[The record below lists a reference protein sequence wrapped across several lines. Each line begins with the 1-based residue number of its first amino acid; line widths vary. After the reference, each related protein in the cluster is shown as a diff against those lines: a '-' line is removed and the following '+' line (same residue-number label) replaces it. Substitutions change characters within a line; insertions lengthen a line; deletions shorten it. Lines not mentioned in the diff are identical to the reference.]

1 MVRFLSLSLLVMLLT
16 LEPLV
21 ESVHA
26 QEPVALGSRRE
37 LFVDTALIDTLINAR
52 LELHR
57 PRREGTALQ
66 FDLPWEGAF
75 SGYVAVISDSGLYR
89 MYYRGLPRV
98 STQEESPAV
107 VCYAE
112 SRDGIAW
119 TKPVLGLFKAEGTR
133 ENNIVLADARP
144 FCSNFTPF
152 LDTRPG
158 VPAPERFKALAGN
171 ETTGLVAFV
180 SADGIHWSRFRDEP
194 VLRDGMFDSQNVA
207 FWSDHEQRYVCYF
220 RTWTGEGYTGFR
232 TISRSTSQDFLDWT
246 ETEPMSFGDTPQEHL
261 YTNATIA
268 YERAPHIYLS
278 FPKRFFPDKAALLPE
293 EAEELVEDP
302 NYRLASSDAVFMSS
316 RGGTR
321 YDRTFMEAFIRP
333 GPALRDWVARDN
345 TPALGVIQSGE
356 RELFLYRMSHYAQ
369 PTSHV
374 TRYSLRVD
382 GFVSVSAPYAGG
394 ELVSR
399 PITFSGQQLEIN
411 FSSSAAGGVQIE
423 IQNAAGTPIAGFAL
437 TECPEMIGDRVRQK
451 VVWKRGSDLSAL
463 AGRPVRLRV
472 VLRDAELYSFRFH

>member
-1 MVRFLSLSLLVMLLT
+1 
-16 LEPLV
+16 
-21 ESVHA
+21 
-26 QEPVALGSRRE
+26 
-37 LFVDTALIDTLINAR
+37 
-52 LELHR
+52 
-57 PRREGTALQ
+57 
-66 FDLPWEGAF
+66 
-75 SGYVAVISDSGLYR
+75 
-89 MYYRGLPRV
+89 
-98 STQEESPAV
+98 
-107 VCYAE
+107 
-112 SRDGIAW
+112 
-119 TKPVLGLFKAEGTR
+119 
-133 ENNIVLADARP
+133 
-144 FCSNFTPF
+144 
-152 LDTRPG
+152 

-171 ETTGLVAFV
+171 EATGLVAFV

-207 FWSDHEQRYVCYF
+207 FWSDHEQMYVCYF

-232 TISRSTSQDFLDWT
+232 TISRSTSKDFLNWT
-246 ETEPMSFGDTPQEHL
+246 ETVPMSFGDTPQEHL

-293 EAEELVEDP
+293 EAEELVENP

-321 YDRTFMEAFIRP
+321 FDRTFMEAFIRP
-333 GPALRDWVARDN
+333 GPTLRDWVARDN

-394 ELVSR
+394 ELLSR
-399 PITFSGQQLEIN
+399 LITFSGRHLEIN
-411 FSSSAAGGVQIE
+411 FASSAAGGVQIE
-423 IQNAAGTPIAGFAL
+423 IQDAAGTPIAGFAL
-437 TECPEMIGDRVRQK
+437 TECPEMIGDRIQQK

-472 VLRDAELYSFRFH
+472 VLRDAELYSFRFY

>member
-1 MVRFLSLSLLVMLLT
+1 MVRFPSLPLLAMLLT
-16 LEPLV
+16 LEPGV
-21 ESVHA
+21 GPVHA
-26 QEPVALGSRRE
+26 QEPIALGSRRE
-37 LFVDTALIDTLINAR
+37 LFVDASLIDTLINAR

-57 PRREGTALQ
+57 PHREGTAVQ

-75 SGYVAVISDSGLYR
+75 SGYVAVLDDSGLYR

-119 TKPVLGLFKAEGTR
+119 TKPVLGLYEVGGTR

-152 LDTRPG
+152 LDSRPG
-158 VPAPERFKALAGN
+158 VPVLERFKALAGN

-180 SADGIHWSRFRDEP
+180 SGDGIHWSKFRDEP

-207 FWSDHEQRYVCYF
+207 FWSDHEQMYVCYF

-232 TISRSTSQDFLDWT
+232 TISRSTSKDFLNWT
-246 ETEPMSFGDTPQEHL
+246 ETVPMSFGNTPQEHL

-268 YERAPHIYLS
+268 YGRAPHIYLA

-302 NYRLASSDAVFMSS
+302 KYRLASSDAVFMSS

-333 GPALRDWVARDN
+333 GPTLRDWVARDN
-345 TPALGVIQSGE
+345 TPALGILQNGE

-369 PTSHV
+369 ATSHV

-394 ELVSR
+394 ELLSR
-399 PITFSGQQLEIN
+399 PITFSGRALEIN
-411 FSSSAAGGVQIE
+411 FASSAAGGVKIE
-423 IQNAAGTPIAGFAL
+423 IQDAGGMPLPGFTL
-437 TECPEMIGDRVRQK
+437 TECPEMIGDRIQHTVF
-451 VVWKRGSDLSAL
+451 WEGGSDLSAL